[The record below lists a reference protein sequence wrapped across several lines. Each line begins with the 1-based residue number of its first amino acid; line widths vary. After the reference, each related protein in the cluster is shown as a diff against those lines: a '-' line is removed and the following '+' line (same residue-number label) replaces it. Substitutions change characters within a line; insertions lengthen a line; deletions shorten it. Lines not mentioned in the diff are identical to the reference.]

1 MSTGKIDG
9 PTIEKVIQDIEEKR
23 KITDVQKFEYLFVS
37 IDPDFWKPVLINGI
51 RVKGNSPNYANF
63 ANQMGELGW
72 ELINYSH
79 YHLDSPKM
87 IFKRPK

>member
-1 MSTGKIDG
+1 MSIVKKDG
-9 PTIEKVIQDIEEKR
+9 STIEKVINEIEEKR
-23 KITDVQKFEYLFVS
+23 KITDIQKFEYLFVS
-37 IDPDFWKPVLINGI
+37 IDPDFWKPILINGI
-51 RVKGNSPNYANF
+51 QVKGNRPNYATF

-79 YHLDSPKM
+79 SSIDSPKM

>member
-1 MSTGKIDG
+1 MSTVKKDG
-9 PTIEKVIQDIEEKR
+9 YTLEKVIQDIEEKR
-23 KITDVQKFEYLFVS
+23 KIVDVQKFEYLFVT
-37 IDPDFWKPVLINGI
+37 IDPNFWKPILINGI
-51 RVKGNSPNYANF
+51 EVKGQRPHYSIF

-79 YHLDSPKM
+79 DHLDAPKL